1 MLPTLTPYQL
11 CKHREALDEIYLEK
25 QLVFLTQNKPEIL
38 HSIHKYRVKFFNS
51 YRNQF
56 ATIDIVSRLLNV
68 SKRTV
73 RLLAVNK
80 YISSLFFSSHSLFN
94 LTDVHDF
101 IKLLEQDKLGHYT
114 KVKKWLIGCTVSP
127 LLSAETAG
135 SEGMKL
141 NKNKTLSTFY

>member
-1 MLPTLTPYQL
+1 MNSKLSRYQI
-11 CKHREALDEIYLEK
+11 KKRREVLDEKHLEK

-80 YISSLFFSSHSLFN
+80 YISSLFFSSYSLFN
-94 LTDVHDF
+94 LADIRDF
-101 IKLLEQDKLGHYT
+101 IKSLEQ
-114 KVKKWLIGCTVSP
+114 
-127 LLSAETAG
+127 E
-135 SEGMKL
+135 
-141 NKNKTLSTFY
+141 